1 MDQNQQKQPL
11 STLTSSQGNT
21 LSELSMDRR
30 VLVVFLRHG
39 GCPFCRQVLA
49 QLQKLSKE
57 LEQRKLQL
65 AIVHMMDQ
73 EQADKLLTQY
83 HLANVPHF
91 SDPDRTLYEFFQ
103 VKRGGFA
110 ETFGPSI
117 WWPGF
122 KTTILGGHLPGIP
135 GKDLQQLGAALILDK
150 GQVVAS
156 HFSQNSADLPD
167 WDQLLACEIPQD

>member
-1 MDQNQQKQPL
+1 MDHNQLNQELAAFK
-11 STLTSSQGNT
+11 SSQGST
-21 LSELSMDRR
+21 LNELSDESR

-49 QLQKLSKE
+49 QLQKLSQE
-57 LEQRKLQL
+57 LAQHKLQL

-73 EQADKLLTQY
+73 KQADKLLAQY
-83 HLANVPHF
+83 QLQDVPHF
-91 SDPDRTLYEFFQ
+91 SDPDRRLYELFQ

-122 KTTILGGHLPGIP
+122 KTTILAGHFPGIP
-135 GKDLQQLGAALILDK
+135 GKDLQQLGAAIILDK
-150 GQVVAS
+150 GHVVAS
-156 HFSQNSADLPD
+156 HFSKNSADLPD
-167 WDQLLACEIPQD
+167 WDQLLACDISPE